1 MPARS
6 TSHGRPLL
14 SLKFIW
20 AFSEIHLSFLWAF
33 VPADSL
39 AQVIPH
45 RLQTQVSPERGA
57 ERSRTAKAQNKIWGR
72 DMSWPWW
79 QQTVW
84 LIPWLSYLFIF
95 VLRETQQLST
105 CFLRM
110 VTWERDRSVKLCRTA
125 LLLSNICTSVWRTP
139 DLQFQAWPRRLQR
152 CREMGGQ
159 RSWGS
164 GSGGDT
170 NLAGDGWL
178 AAWQHWQHWQ
188 HVCQVAVPSCGWC
201 FHLNR
206 LEDKGVRRSQ
216 KESEGQHLLDPFR
229 ILLGHLKM
237 TVPTWHNN
245 TYYAWTTKLQKTIQ
259 NCKKYCI
266 HIRHIKLVC
275 SGTPTYAIH
284 SPNGAVW

>member
-1 MPARS
+1 MPATS

-164 GSGGDT
+164 GSGVT
-170 NLAGDGWL
+170 LTWL
-178 AAWQHWQHWQ
+178 AMDDWQHGSTGSMSAKLQFRHAADVSTWTG
-188 HVCQVAVPSCGWC
+188 S
-201 FHLNR
+201 
-206 LEDKGVRRSQ
+206 KT
-216 KESEGQHLLDPFR
+216 KESEGVRRTAPFR
-229 ILLGHLKM
+229 
-237 TVPTWHNN
+237 
-245 TYYAWTTKLQKTIQ
+245 
-259 NCKKYCI
+259 
-266 HIRHIKLVC
+266 
-275 SGTPTYAIH
+275 SF
-284 SPNGAVW
+284 